1 MNGLLSIGPLM
12 WQRLAANWR
21 LLTVLAFGI
30 LVASTLMAVS
40 PVYTRVMNDLG
51 LQESLEDQIGSSSR
65 NGFFIQSQRLGD
77 PGNAR
82 REQELAQAM
91 SREIGWFNEYEV
103 RYGGLP
109 FQLLAREGQSYRPGR
124 DSPLIAVRSMSDIEE
139 HVNIVD
145 GRAPEPTANPGA
157 MEVLMPVES
166 AKYFNFKVGDTVQA
180 GAQFDDC
187 NRPEPTMDP
196 DQARELALFRCTPQT
211 FVDMRAT
218 FHIVEIGRASCRERV

>member
-1 MNGLLSIGPLM
+1 M

-21 LLTVLAFGI
+21 LLMVLAFGI

-65 NGFFIQSQRLGD
+65 NGFSIQGQRLGD
-77 PGNAR
+77 PENAR

-109 FQLLAREGQSYRPGR
+109 FQLLAREGQSFRPGR
-124 DSPLIAVRSMSDIEE
+124 DSPADRRALDVGHRRPREHRGRAGARGDFEPGRHGSADAGGIGEVLQPQGGRHGSGGGAVR
-139 HVNIVD
+139 
-145 GRAPEPTANPGA
+145 RLQPA
-157 MEVLMPVES
+157 
-166 AKYFNFKVGDTVQA
+166 
-180 GAQFDDC
+180 
-187 NRPEPTMDP
+187 
-196 DQARELALFRCTPQT
+196 
-211 FVDMRAT
+211 
-218 FHIVEIGRASCRERV
+218 